1 MIIKNKRQSKQTPAI
16 AIMAVGCGIAG
27 LAIWL
32 VQKSKNGTNGDS
44 IKTTTVTTTTTAVH
58 ALPVGAT
65 KAVQFGD
72 IVLYDYA
79 PDAAT
84 SIDASVDNQALL
96 AANDLFVLEY
106 QQTIP
111 TMGLA
116 SDAASVNQAMALK
129 GFEITTNER
138 LTKQN
143 NINLLKQCLGEKSF
157 ADLKSHT
164 TKISLALILDSIIS
178 LSSQF
183 LKSKSNTLPAKG
195 LSTLDKQRLS
205 AGVLWSLAQAM
216 GGNYSLQEALVR
228 VFSNQETPI
237 ALGLNKN
244 GSPSELSK
252 SYVEAFLNGYFN
264 CETAGYKGI
273 FVIPALASAQIPN
286 RAIPIKHLGDMA
298 LSRKLEPS
306 YFNGVVFYEI

>member
-1 MIIKNKRQSKQTPAI
+1 MIIKNKRQAKQTPAI

-32 VQKSKNGTNGDS
+32 AQKSKNGTDGES
-44 IKTTTVTTTTTAVH
+44 VKSTTVTTTTTAIH

-79 PDAAT
+79 PDASTIIEAP
-84 SIDASVDNQALL
+84 VDNQALL
-96 AANDLFVLEY
+96 SANDLFVLEY

-111 TMGLA
+111 TLGLA
-116 SDAASVNQAMALK
+116 SDAAPVNQAIALK

-143 NINLLKQCLGEKSF
+143 NLNLLKQCLGEKGL
-157 ADLKSHT
+157 ADLKSST
-164 TKISLALILDSIIS
+164 SRRSLALALDSIIS

-183 LKSKSNTLPAKG
+183 LKSKANTLPAKG

-205 AGVLWSLAQAM
+205 AGVLWSLVQAM
-216 GGNYSLQEALVR
+216 GSNYSIQETLVS
-228 VFSNQETPI
+228 VFSSQDAHTAMMSNQN
-237 ALGLNKN
+237 AN
-244 GSPSELSK
+244 PSELSK
-252 SYVEAFLNGYFN
+252 GYVDAFINGYFN

-273 FVIPALASAQIPN
+273 FIIPAIDSARIPN

-298 LSRKLEPS
+298 LSRKQEPS
-306 YFNGVVFYEI
+306 YFNGVVFYEE